1 MNPSVQLDSPTAAA
15 SVPGVAPRTENLA
28 LIFQEMLTATVRL
41 RSDRQQVSNAEAFR
55 AQVLNAI
62 KVADQQARIRG
73 YTEEDIRLATFA
85 VVAFL
90 DESVLNLRKP
100 IFKDWVRRPLQ
111 EELFGRHVAGE
122 IFFDYLDQILGRR
135 DAAETADLL
144 EVYQLCLLLGYQG
157 KYSISSR
164 GDLRALMGQIEDK
177 MQRIRRGTATL
188 SPGWPLADDRTAV
201 ARVDPWLRR
210 LAIVFAAVAVLTM
223 VLFGTY
229 ELSLTS
235 GARTLEEIAAP
246 AGGH

>member
-1 MNPSVQLDSPTAAA
+1 MDSPLTAT
-15 SVPGVAPRTENLA
+15 SVPGVSGRTENLA

-41 RSDRQQVSNAEAFR
+41 RSDRQQVSNADVFR
-55 AQVLNAI
+55 AQVMNAI
-62 KVADQQARIRG
+62 KVADQQARARG

-122 IFFDYLDQILGRR
+122 IFFDYANQILGRR
-135 DAAETADLL
+135 DAPETADLL

-177 MQRIRRGTATL
+177 MQRIRKSTATL
-188 SPGWPLADDRTAV
+188 SPGWPVADDGSAV

-210 LAIVFAAVAVLTM
+210 LAILFAVIAVLTV
-223 VLFGTY
+223 VLFGVY
-229 ELSLTS
+229 ELSLAS

-246 AGGH
+246 GGGR

>member
-1 MNPSVQLDSPTAAA
+1 MTA
-15 SVPGVAPRTENLA
+15 VPGVSGRTENLA

-41 RSDRQQVSNAEAFR
+41 RSDRQQVTNADTFR

-62 KVADQQARIRG
+62 RVADQQARARG
-73 YTEEDIRLATFA
+73 YTEDDIQLATFA
-85 VVAFL
+85 AVAFL

-122 IFFDYLDQILGRR
+122 VFFENANQILGRR
-135 DAAETADLL
+135 DTPETADLL

-157 KYSISSR
+157 KYSISSK

-177 MQRIRRGTATL
+177 IQRIRKGTASL
-188 SPGWPLADDRTAV
+188 SPGFPFEGDLSPGHRI
-201 ARVDPWLRR
+201 DPWLRW
-210 LAIVFAAVAVLTM
+210 LTIGFLSILVLTI
-223 VLFGTY
+223 VLFGVY
-229 ELSLTS
+229 RLSLGS

-246 AGGH
+246 GGR